1 LSFPERF
8 GGNRMT
14 KSIVVQTQIE
24 GSDEAGTTLGEQIA
38 AALGEKPDAVIL
50 FAPPRYD
57 YSVLVRSL
65 NAACQPK
72 VLVGGSS
79 VGGFTQAG
87 YLQPEAA
94 CAVALR
100 SDELRFRAGIGR
112 RLGADPARAA
122 NEMVGSFEGI
132 TDYTYLHRS
141 AIVLVDALVGRADEF
156 LDAVI
161 VATGGAYQL
170 FGGGAADGARMSQS
184 RLFFGTEVVS
194 DAAVG
199 LEILSNKPL
208 GVGLCQGWRPTS
220 AKMRITEA
228 QGNRI
233 ISMNGI
239 AAADVFRNHADS
251 TGQAFDPANPIP
263 FFLDNIV
270 GIESGDGFRFR
281 VPIAVNPDGSVTC
294 AADVPQDVTMHI
306 MATTTELAT
315 QAAGAGVRRARAQIG
330 NEKPQLAIFFDC
342 LASQARMQ
350 LGFGYD
356 PRILNEPLGTANYVG
371 FSTCGQVVRAE
382 GEFNGFQNCTAVVC
396 VIPA

>member
-1 LSFPERF
+1 
-8 GGNRMT
+8 MI
-14 KSIVVQTQIE
+14 KSIVVHTTTD
-24 GSDEAGTTLGEQIA
+24 GSALAGTTLGQQIA
-38 AALGEKPDAVIL
+38 AAIGEPPDAVVL

-57 YSVLVRSL
+57 YVSLVRSL
-65 NAACQPK
+65 SAACQPK
-72 VLVGGSS
+72 ILIGGSS

-87 YLQPEAA
+87 YLAPEAA

-100 SDELRFRAGIGR
+100 SDEMRFTAGIGR
-112 RLGADPARAA
+112 QLGTAPARAA
-122 NEMVGSFEGI
+122 ADMVASFEGV

-141 AIVLVDALVGRADEF
+141 AIVLIDALVGHADEF
-156 LDAVI
+156 LDGVI

-184 RLFFGTEVVS
+184 RLFLGTEVVS
-194 DAAVG
+194 NAAVG

-208 GVGLCQGWRPTS
+208 GVGLCQGWRATS

-228 QGNRI
+228 EGNRI
-233 ISMNGI
+233 ISLNGMT
-239 AAADVFRNHADS
+239 AVDVFRGHAEA
-251 TGQAFDPANPIP
+251 TGQPFDPTNPIP

-270 GIESGDGFRFR
+270 GLDAGSGFIFR
-281 VPIAVNPDGSVTC
+281 VPIAVNPDGSVSC
-294 AADVPQDVTMHI
+294 AADVPAGATMHI
-306 MATTTELAT
+306 MATTTEMAT
-315 QAAGAGVRRARAQIG
+315 AAADAGVRRARQQIG

-350 LGFGYD
+350 LGFGFD
-356 PRILNEPLGTANYVG
+356 PHILKGPLGTSNYVG

-396 VIPA
+396 VFPA